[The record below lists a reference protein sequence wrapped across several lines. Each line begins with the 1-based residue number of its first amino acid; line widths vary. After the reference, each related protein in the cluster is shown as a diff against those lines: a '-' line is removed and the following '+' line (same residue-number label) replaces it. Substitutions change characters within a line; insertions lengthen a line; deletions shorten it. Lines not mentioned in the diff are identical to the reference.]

1 MKKIIFLVLSLLI
14 LSSCRVSN
22 DTQLREIS
30 HIFMCGEPKVFVFN
44 NHEYIY
50 FYTSYG
56 DVVHNPDCPCKNKTE

>member
-1 MKKIIFLVLSLLI
+1 
-14 LSSCRVSN
+14 
-22 DTQLREIS
+22 
-30 HIFMCGEPKVFVFN
+30 MCGEPKVFVFN

>member
-1 MKKIIFLVLSLLI
+1 MKKIIFLVLSLVI

-22 DTQLREIS
+22 DTQLRKTSCIYMS
-30 HIFMCGEPKVFVFN
+30 GEPKMFVFN

-50 FYTSYG
+50 FYTSHG